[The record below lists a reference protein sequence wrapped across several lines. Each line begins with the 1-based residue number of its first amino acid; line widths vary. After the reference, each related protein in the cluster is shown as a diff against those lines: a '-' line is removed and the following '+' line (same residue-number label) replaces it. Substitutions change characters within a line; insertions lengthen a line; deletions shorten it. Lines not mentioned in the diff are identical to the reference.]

1 MAYSYKCYTDTKD
14 IMKKYVN
21 AEEGQVIYSI
31 GRTRFIELAEIAGA
45 IYKVGNSRLVNMEI
59 FDKYLE
65 QYKETERP
73 LPKHIWNKIKE
84 STDCTYN

>member
-1 MAYSYKCYTDTKD
+1 MAYSSKCYTDTKD

-31 GRTRFIELAEIAGA
+31 GRTRFMALAELAGA
-45 IYKVGNSRLVNMEI
+45 VYKVGNSRLVNTEI

-65 QYKETERP
+65 QYKEPERP
-73 LPKHIWNKIKE
+73 LPQHVWNTIRE
-84 STDCTYN
+84 STDSTFN